1 MSNKK
6 LFQKLLTFLLI
17 ILPSVLFSQT
27 TITSV
32 TTGNW
37 NDTATWVGGVV
48 PVSGDNVII
57 AAGHTVTL
65 VANTDISSGNLT
77 LTGTIALAG
86 FNLTAG
92 SLAGAGN
99 IGTSSGT
106 PLVTVGSNGSNTTYS
121 GIYSGTGARLTKE
134 GSGTLTL
141 SGVNSYTGAT
151 VINAGTLRLGAA
163 DRITNSS
170 ALTIATGAVF
180 DMNGFSE
187 TVFSFDGGG
196 TITSNAAGS
205 VTITYNGP
213 FATTTFSGVIQNGS
227 GTVSLNMP
235 LSNILTLTGNNTYTG
250 ATSVSNGFIYIG
262 NGGTSGSVA
271 GNITIGSAGNVFFN
285 RSDDFTFSGN
295 ISAGSG
301 NLVVKQGA
309 GTMTLTGN
317 ITSSSSVVVSGGTLS
332 IGNGGTS
339 GSVSA
344 NINNVATVVFNRSDN
359 ITYSNVISNS
369 GTITKLGAGTLTLSG
384 VNTNTGAF
392 NVNVGTVQISTA
404 SERIGN
410 CSLNV
415 ASGATFNLNGFS
427 ETIASI
433 AGAGTITSS
442 AVGAVTLTNG
452 GTTTTTF
459 SGVIQNGSGTLSLTK
474 SGTGTLTLSGV
485 NTYSGGTTLSTG
497 TLNINNASAI
507 GTGTFI
513 ISGGT
518 IDNTSAGAITLTT
531 NNPQSWNGNFTF
543 TGTQPLNMGTA
554 AVTLSAT
561 RIVTVTA
568 STLTVGGVISGTS
581 FGLTKA
587 GAGTLTLTGTNTYT
601 GVTTISAGTLSVAS
615 IGNGGTASN
624 LGQATS
630 TSANLVLNGGT
641 LSYTGADAS
650 TDRGM
655 TLNNVAGNTIFTSNT
670 LTISGVITGTG
681 SITKTGT
688 GTLTFTGTNTYTG
701 STTISA
707 GTLSIGNG
715 GSTGAIANT
724 NIANNAALVFNST
737 SDQTC
742 SGVIS
747 GTGTL
752 TKLGTGTLSFTGTN
766 TYTGITTISA
776 GTLSIGNGGSTGA
789 IANTNIANNAA
800 LVFNSTSNQTCSGVI
815 SGTGTLT
822 KLGTGIL
829 ALTGTNT
836 YTGITTISAGTL
848 SLGNNSTTGNIITN
862 VTNNGTLVFNRS
874 NAYTYSGIISG
885 SGSVTQSGSG
895 TLTLSGN
902 NTYSGISTINN
913 GCTLSINADNRL
925 GTAPSSPTAGGIVID
940 GGTLLTTA
948 TFTLNANRGITLS
961 STINASTFNV
971 SSGTTLTYGGI
982 ITGAGLLGKSGSG
995 TLILSGANTYSGAT
1009 NISAG
1014 TLVGNNA
1021 NALSS
1026 SSSVTV
1032 SANSTLRSD
1041 VALTLPPLTLSGTG
1055 ATAGKMN
1062 CNGFNSSCGQL
1073 RLNTT
1078 WQTTGGSWGSTT
1090 SGATNQ
1096 NNTYFSGT
1104 TGVLNMGSPMIIE
1117 VVTTA
1122 PSQTVT
1128 LPLSGTVNVT
1138 VNWGDATSN
1147 VYTTDADVNK
1157 VYAAVGT
1164 YTITISGVLTQFGN
1178 GDNPDSGPGYSNP
1191 QRITRVLN
1199 WGGTGLQ
1206 SLFGAF
1212 QSTTN
1217 LVQVPSDFPPN
1228 VVNVGWMF
1236 KNSNFNQ
1243 PIGTWNMSNVR
1254 RMGHMFENNT
1264 VFNQNIGSWD
1274 VSNVRDMRYMFLGAT
1289 SFNNG
1294 GSPSIGNWN
1303 TAALTRPRGMFSGC
1317 TAFDQSLANWN
1328 VRLANDVRDMFV
1340 GAQLSHCNY
1349 DATLIGWAAQAPLSA
1364 VNSGRFDG
1372 GNSRYT
1378 SASTTARATIVSYWP
1393 TVNDGGLLD
1402 PGTWSLTS
1410 GVGTNNQTVNVGTP
1424 ITTITYAFAG
1434 GERTYFSGLP
1444 LGITGA
1450 VSAGVVTISGTPTT
1464 AGVYNYSVDGCGV
1477 LTGTITVVNCSVSAA
1492 SSSPTVCEQ
1501 TTLTPITH
1509 TTTIATGIGTP
1520 SGLPSGV
1527 SASWIANTI
1536 TISGTPTAS
1545 GTFNYS
1551 IPLTGGCG
1559 TVNAT
1564 GIITVSPLA
1573 TPTISASVSNVPAL
1587 SLISSNANVAY
1598 GLRKLHCAYTGP
1610 AIQVRRSSDNTTLD
1624 IGFTANGG
1632 LNTVALMNFVSTG
1645 DGFITTWYDQS
1656 GNAKHLSQSNVIN
1669 QPQIVS
1675 AGMILFQNG
1684 LPTVRF
1690 SGNQWLRRAGT
1701 VSSGSGSFSILALT
1715 SRTNTFSE
1723 VFGWGNNAYSGCRIG
1738 LWIDASGQN
1747 SIEMLLRGK
1756 IGNITSASALDMKT
1770 WIYTSGMISTGL
1782 NAFYNGSATPTS
1794 LVSGI
1799 DITPNV
1805 VANGEIAMGVV
1816 PTTNAHP
1823 FIGDVSEMI
1832 AFDSALS
1839 TTERQILEYQ
1849 QSLYYGVSGP
1859 SAVVRGGVTLTSS
1872 AASSYLWSNG
1882 ATTQS
1887 ITVNTS
1893 GNYSVTV
1900 TAANGCSGTSAT
1912 TSVTVLPE
1920 FSVGAASSTP
1930 TLCINTPLT
1939 AITHTTVATA
1949 GIGTPI
1955 GLPTGV
1961 TASWAANT
1969 ITISGTPTASG
1980 TFNYSIPIAEGCGSV
1995 AATGTIIVT
2004 PSNTAGAASST
2015 PTICINT
2022 TLTNIMHTTTGATG
2036 IGVATGLPAGVTA
2049 AWASNTITISGTP
2062 TASGIFNYSIPTTG
2076 GCGSPTTASGT
2087 ITVTPNAA
2095 ITSISGSSPLCIG
2108 ASTTYTAN
2116 GLVLGGGTGVWSSSN
2131 PSVATVNA
2139 ATGAV
2144 NTLTAGSTNIVYTI
2158 TGGCGTSSGWTIR
2171 NTAADF
2177 DWQSVAFGNGLYVAV
2192 ARNTQNLMT
2201 SPDGITW
2208 TQRAHNCGA
2217 LNWSDIIYA
2226 NGIFVA
2232 VASGSTTNNVMTST
2246 DGITWTPRTTNSD
2259 NYNSVTYGNGL
2270 FVATATSGLG
2280 NRVMTS
2286 PDGITWTARNA
2297 ATTNAWRGVTF
2308 ANGLFVAVAT
2318 SGTGNRVMTSPD
2330 GINWTSRSSAA
2341 NNSWY
2346 SVTYGNGL
2354 FVAVAIDGT
2363 GNRVMT
2369 SPDGITWTSR
2379 SSATDNQ
2386 WYDVAFGNGRFVAV
2400 AQSGTGNRAM
2410 SSTDGINWISETTAA
2425 DNNWRGILCANG
2437 MFVSVA
2443 NTGTGN
2449 RAMTLSFNNGTL
2461 AAQQTL
2467 TVNDN
2472 NTIGAASSTPTLCIN
2487 TTLTNITHTTTGATG
2502 IGVATG
2508 LPAGVT
2514 ATWAS
2519 NTITISGSPTAS
2531 GTFNYSIP
2539 LTGGCGTI
2547 TATGTITVTPTNTA
2561 GVASSTPTVNINT
2574 ALTSITHATTGA
2586 TGIGAATGLP
2596 TGVTALWASNTITI
2610 SGTPTVVGIFN
2621 YSIPLVGGCGAAN
2634 ATGTITVTRDTD
2646 GDGVGDTADGDDDND
2661 GIIDILECCI
2671 DSDGDGMTDA
2681 LDIDADND
2689 GIPDIEEA
2697 GFKAYSNGK
2706 STMDRSSAA
2715 TWADANANGINDY
2728 IDAMI
2733 TAGTYPLPDTDGVGT
2748 HSIPDTD
2755 DDGVKN
2761 YLDLDSD
2768 NDSLFDVDEA
2778 GLLNGDGDINGDGNG
2793 DGLDDDGDGLLNVY
2807 DNSTVFGTTTRTYAQ
2822 DSDVNGTPDYMQID
2836 SNSDG
2841 VKDIAETLYSALDTN
2856 NDGKIDGTVD
2866 VDNDGLLDAFDTN
2879 TAVKGSPRNLNRKLY
2894 LDFDG
2899 RNDYG
2904 QDATALGV
2912 LANETI
2918 MAWIDLNCTF
2928 SATGVVAGQPGFQL
2942 RINSSRNL
2950 EAVVNGTTVTFN
2962 TTALNTSQ
2970 WYHVGAVYN
2979 GSTVKLY
2986 LNGVMVASGSAS
2998 GNIASAVLTLGKNPS
3013 ADSNYFRGKIDEVR
3027 VFNVDLTDLQFQRMV
3042 YQEVQN
3048 TGSQVRGTIV
3058 PKDIQS
3064 LPYANLLRNYRM
3076 DAYSDDIVDD
3086 VTTATVD
3093 IGTGMKIYNHK
3104 VIKVQEAP
3112 MPFVTRTT
3120 GTFATA
3126 INDPAKDIRGLDVM
3140 DVNYSIVQ
3148 VKHDI
3153 SETANV
3159 TNLAMFV
3166 DPGVTINM
3174 TNDTKLQND
3183 WYLKLDGKIDLDGKS
3198 QFVQTTNS
3206 DLDVTSAGSL
3216 ERDQQ
3221 GQSNRF
3227 NYNYWSSPVSSINN
3241 STINHGF
3248 TVAGVMKDGTTTTPQ
3263 NITWT
3268 SGINGAATSPI
3279 TLSSY
3284 WIFKFQN
3291 LNNNYANWASV
3302 GQNGTLLAGQGF
3314 TMKGAGVATAN
3325 QNYTFVGKPN
3335 NGVITSPV
3343 SANNLNLC
3351 GNPYA
3356 SAIDADQFIDDN
3368 AASIKGTLFFWEHY
3382 DTNNS
3387 HNTVEYQGG
3396 YATYTKVGGTPP
3408 VAPAGISGLGAS
3420 SKTPKRFIPVGQGFF
3435 VTGTPTGGTITFN
3448 NGQRL
3453 FVKEDNTSSY
3463 TLFRNTNP
3471 TVATNSANNNANDTF
3486 ATEAFM
3492 KLRLG
3497 YISTNNYHRQI
3508 LLGFM
3513 DDNATPGFDEGY
3525 DGLSIETLTNDMY
3538 FMQGTSKLNIQGDG
3552 FFNTNNIYPLGVK
3565 NATAG
3570 NVKFKIESKENFSE
3584 NQEIYIHDNLN
3595 NQYHSIKSQDFEIN
3609 LPAGVIEN
3617 RFSLRFTN
3625 GSSLGTTDN
3634 EIQNEIGIIHSQS
3647 NNVITIKN
3655 ELLSAEIKS
3664 VVLFNMIGQQIMTWD
3679 IENPGQTTIDLP
3691 VTNVSTGAYI
3701 VKVIT
3706 DKGDASKKIMV
3717 K

>member
-106 PLVTVGSNGSNTTYS
+106 PLVTVGSNGSITTYS
-121 GIYSGTGARLTKE
+121 GVYSGTGARLTKE

-141 SGVNSYTGAT
+141 LGANSYTGAT

-180 DMNGFSE
+180 DMNGFNE

-196 TITSNAAGS
+196 TITSNAVGS

-235 LSNILTLTGNNTYTG
+235 LNNNLTLTGNNTYTG
-250 ATSVSNGFIYIG
+250 LTSVSNGQIYIG
-262 NGGTSGSVA
+262 DGGTSGSVA
-271 GNITIGSAGNVFFN
+271 GNITLGSSGSVFFN

-295 ISAGSG
+295 ISGGGMS
-301 NLVVKQGA
+301 VFKQGA
-309 GTMTLTGN
+309 GTMTLTGS
-317 ITSSSSVVVSGGTLS
+317 ITSISSVAVQGGNLS

-339 GSVSA
+339 GSVSV
-344 NINNVATVVFNRSDN
+344 NINNTATVVFNRSDN

-392 NVNVGTVQISTA
+392 NVNVGTVQISTN
-404 SERIGN
+404 ERLGN
-410 CSLNV
+410 CNLTV

-459 SGVIQNGSGTLSLTK
+459 SGVIQNGSGTVSLTK

-902 NTYSGISTINN
+902 NTYLGITTIIN

-925 GTAPSSPTAGGIVID
+925 GAAPSSPTAGAIVID

-961 STINASTFNV
+961 STITTSTFNV
-971 SSGTTLTYGGI
+971 STGTTLTYGGI
-982 ITGAGLLGKSGSG
+982 ITGAGSLGKSGLG
-995 TLILSGANTYSGAT
+995 TLVLSGANTYSGAT

-1096 NNTYFSGT
+1096 NNTYFNGA
-1104 TGVLNMGSPMIIE
+1104 TGVLNVGSPMILE

-1122 PSQTVT
+1122 PNQTVT

-1157 VYAAVGT
+1157 VYAVAGT

-1264 VFNQNIGSWD
+1264 VFNQNIGSWNI
-1274 VSNVRDMRYMFLGAT
+1274 SNVWDMRYMFLGAT

-1303 TAALTRPRGMFSGC
+1303 TASLTRPRGMFSGC

-1328 VRLANDVRDMFV
+1328 VRLANDVRDMFL

-1444 LGITGA
+1444 PGITGA
-1450 VSAGVVTISGTPTT
+1450 VSAGVVSISGTPTT

-1559 TVNAT
+1559 VVNAT
-1564 GIITVSPLA
+1564 G
-1573 TPTISASVSNVPAL
+1573 TI
-1587 SLISSNANVAY
+1587 
-1598 GLRKLHCAYTGP
+1598 
-1610 AIQVRRSSDNTTLD
+1610 
-1624 IGFTANGG
+1624 
-1632 LNTVALMNFVSTG
+1632 
-1645 DGFITTWYDQS
+1645 
-1656 GNAKHLSQSNVIN
+1656 
-1669 QPQIVS
+1669 
-1675 AGMILFQNG
+1675 
-1684 LPTVRF
+1684 
-1690 SGNQWLRRAGT
+1690 
-1701 VSSGSGSFSILALT
+1701 
-1715 SRTNTFSE
+1715 
-1723 VFGWGNNAYSGCRIG
+1723 
-1738 LWIDASGQN
+1738 
-1747 SIEMLLRGK
+1747 
-1756 IGNITSASALDMKT
+1756 
-1770 WIYTSGMISTGL
+1770 
-1782 NAFYNGSATPTS
+1782 
-1794 LVSGI
+1794 
-1799 DITPNV
+1799 
-1805 VANGEIAMGVV
+1805 
-1816 PTTNAHP
+1816 
-1823 FIGDVSEMI
+1823 
-1832 AFDSALS
+1832 
-1839 TTERQILEYQ
+1839 
-1849 QSLYYGVSGP
+1849 
-1859 SAVVRGGVTLTSS
+1859 
-1872 AASSYLWSNG
+1872 
-1882 ATTQS
+1882 
-1887 ITVNTS
+1887 
-1893 GNYSVTV
+1893 
-1900 TAANGCSGTSAT
+1900 
-1912 TSVTVLPE
+1912 
-1920 FSVGAASSTP
+1920 
-1930 TLCINTPLT
+1930 
-1939 AITHTTVATA
+1939 TVATSNTIA
-1949 GIGTPI
+1949 RTSAVGSDAQTVCVGLPI
-1955 GLPTGV
+1955 TTITYATTGATGATVTNLPTGV
-1961 TASWAANT
+1961 TANWAAN
-1969 ITISGTPTASG
+1969 
-1980 TFNYSIPIAEGCGSV
+1980 
-1995 AATGTIIVT
+1995 
-2004 PSNTAGAASST
+2004 
-2015 PTICINT
+2015 
-2022 TLTNIMHTTTGATG
+2022 
-2036 IGVATGLPAGVTA
+2036 
-2049 AWASNTITISGTP
+2049 
-2062 TASGIFNYSIPTTG
+2062 
-2076 GCGSPTTASGT
+2076 
-2087 ITVTPNAA
+2087 
-2095 ITSISGSSPLCIG
+2095 
-2108 ASTTYTAN
+2108 
-2116 GLVLGGGTGVWSSSN
+2116 VL
-2131 PSVATVNA
+2131 
-2139 ATGAV
+2139 
-2144 NTLTAGSTNIVYTI
+2144 
-2158 TGGCGTSSGWTIR
+2158 
-2171 NTAADF
+2171 
-2177 DWQSVAFGNGLYVAV
+2177 
-2192 ARNTQNLMT
+2192 
-2201 SPDGITW
+2201 
-2208 TQRAHNCGA
+2208 
-2217 LNWSDIIYA
+2217 
-2226 NGIFVA
+2226 
-2232 VASGSTTNNVMTST
+2232 
-2246 DGITWTPRTTNSD
+2246 
-2259 NYNSVTYGNGL
+2259 
-2270 FVATATSGLG
+2270 
-2280 NRVMTS
+2280 
-2286 PDGITWTARNA
+2286 
-2297 ATTNAWRGVTF
+2297 
-2308 ANGLFVAVAT
+2308 
-2318 SGTGNRVMTSPD
+2318 
-2330 GINWTSRSSAA
+2330 
-2341 NNSWY
+2341 
-2346 SVTYGNGL
+2346 
-2354 FVAVAIDGT
+2354 
-2363 GNRVMT
+2363 
-2369 SPDGITWTSR
+2369 
-2379 SSATDNQ
+2379 
-2386 WYDVAFGNGRFVAV
+2386 
-2400 AQSGTGNRAM
+2400 
-2410 SSTDGINWISETTAA
+2410 
-2425 DNNWRGILCANG
+2425 
-2437 MFVSVA
+2437 
-2443 NTGTGN
+2443 
-2449 RAMTLSFNNGTL
+2449 
-2461 AAQQTL
+2461 
-2467 TVNDN
+2467 
-2472 NTIGAASSTPTLCIN
+2472 
-2487 TTLTNITHTTTGATG
+2487 
-2502 IGVATG
+2502 
-2508 LPAGVT
+2508 
-2514 ATWAS
+2514 
-2519 NTITISGSPTAS
+2519 
-2531 GTFNYSIP
+2531 
-2539 LTGGCGTI
+2539 
-2547 TATGTITVTPTNTA
+2547 
-2561 GVASSTPTVNINT
+2561 
-2574 ALTSITHATTGA
+2574 
-2586 TGIGAATGLP
+2586 
-2596 TGVTALWASNTITI
+2596 TI
-2610 SGTPTVVGIFN
+2610 SGTPTVAGSALTYTVT
-2621 YSIPLVGGCGAAN
+2621 LTGGCGSTN
-2634 ATGTITVTRDTD
+2634 TTGTITVNGLTNASCGAFVTRWNLA
-2646 GDGVGDTADGDDDND
+2646 TAGSGATQLSIGTATSGTVNYYWQEVSPGTATGSGSFSGSTLTITSLPAGATIRL
-2661 GIIDILECCI
+2661 GIYPTNFQRINI
-2671 DSDGDGMTDA
+2671 
-2681 LDIDADND
+2681 N
-2689 GIPDIEEA
+2689 
-2697 GFKAYSNGK
+2697 NGA
-2706 STMDRSSAA
+2706 DRSRLLDVEQWGTTVWTGMQTAFFGC
-2715 TWADANANGINDY
+2715 NNLN
-2728 IDAMI
+2728 I
-2733 TAGTYPLPDTDGVGT
+2733 TATD
-2748 HSIPDTD
+2748 IPVLTSCTSMQSMFQ
-2755 DDGVKN
+2755 GC
-2761 YLDLDSD
+2761 ST
-2768 NDSLFDVDEA
+2768 
-2778 GLLNGDGDINGDGNG
+2778 LNGPANINSWNTAAVT
-2793 DGLDDDGDGLLNVY
+2793 NMANMY
-2807 DNSTVFGTTTRTYAQ
+2807 NSATAFNRNIGSWNTAAVTNMSYMFQQASSFNQNIGSWNTSSVTNMEAMFNFATVFN
-2822 DSDVNGTPDYMQID
+2822 NG
-2836 SNSDG
+2836 G
-2841 VKDIAETLYSALDTN
+2841 SATIN
-2856 NDGKIDGTVD
+2856 NW
-2866 VDNDGLLDAFDTN
+2866 N
-2879 TAVKGSPRNLNRKLY
+2879 TAAVTNMNSMFGRSAFNQPIGSWNTGAVTNMGAM
-2894 LDFDG
+2894 F
-2899 RNDYG
+2899 
-2904 QDATALGV
+2904 
-2912 LANETI
+2912 
-2918 MAWIDLNCTF
+2918 F
-2928 SATGVVAGQPGFQL
+2928 SATAFNQNIGTWNTGLVTDMQAMFNSTPFNNGGSPS
-2942 RINSSRNL
+2942 INNW
-2950 EAVVNGTTVTFN
+2950 NTGTVTNMSTLFYLSPFN
-2962 TTALNTSQ
+2962 QPIGSWNTS
-2970 WYHVGAVYN
+2970 AVTTMGYMF
-2979 GSTVKLY
+2979 TF
-2986 LNGVMVASGSAS
+2986 
-2998 GNIASAVLTLGKNPS
+2998 ASAFNQNLGTWNLN
-3013 ADSNYFRGKIDEVR
+3013 A
-3027 VFNVDLTDLQFQRMV
+3027 NVDLTEMLFGCGMDCANYSATLVGWRANPSTPNGRSLGATGRTYGPQATAARANLVLATGSGGKGWTITGDAVSATACGAFITRWNLATAGSGATQLSIGTATSGTVNYYWQEVSPGTATGSGSFSGTTLNITGLPSGATIRLGIYPTNFQR
-3042 YQEVQN
+3042 
-3048 TGSQVRGTIV
+3048 
-3058 PKDIQS
+3058 
-3064 LPYANLLRNYRM
+3064 
-3076 DAYSDDIVDD
+3076 
-3086 VTTATVD
+3086 
-3093 IGTGMKIYNHK
+3093 
-3104 VIKVQEAP
+3104 
-3112 MPFVTRTT
+3112 
-3120 GTFATA
+3120 
-3126 INDPAKDIRGLDVM
+3126 IN
-3140 DVNYSIVQ
+3140 
-3148 VKHDI
+3148 
-3153 SETANV
+3153 
-3159 TNLAMFV
+3159 
-3166 DPGVTINM
+3166 
-3174 TNDTKLQND
+3174 
-3183 WYLKLDGKIDLDGKS
+3183 
-3198 QFVQTTNS
+3198 
-3206 DLDVTSAGSL
+3206 
-3216 ERDQQ
+3216 
-3221 GQSNRF
+3221 
-3227 NYNYWSSPVSSINN
+3227 INN
-3241 STINHGF
+3241 GTDRSRLLAVEQWGST
-3248 TVAGVMKDGTTTTPQ
+3248 V
-3263 NITWT
+3263 WT
-3268 SGINGAATSPI
+3268 SM
-3279 TLSSY
+3279 
-3284 WIFKFQN
+3284 Q
-3291 LNNNYANWASV
+3291 
-3302 GQNGTLLAGQGF
+3302 
-3314 TMKGAGVATAN
+3314 TAF
-3325 QNYTFVGKPN
+3325 YGC
-3335 NGVITSPV
+3335 
-3343 SANNLNLC
+3343 NNLN
-3351 GNPYA
+3351 
-3356 SAIDADQFIDDN
+3356 I
-3368 AASIKGTLFFWEHY
+3368 AAT
-3382 DTNNS
+3382 D
-3387 HNTVEYQGG
+3387 
-3396 YATYTKVGGTPP
+3396 
-3408 VAPAGISGLGAS
+3408 
-3420 SKTPKRFIPVGQGFF
+3420 IPVLTSCNSMQSMFQGCSTLNGPANINSWNTAA
-3435 VTGTPTGGTITFN
+3435 VTN
-3448 NGQRL
+3448 MANM
-3453 FVKEDNTSSY
+3453 Y
-3463 TLFRNTNP
+3463 
-3471 TVATNSANNNANDTF
+3471 NSAT
-3486 ATEAFM
+3486 AFN
-3492 KLRLG
+3492 R
-3497 YISTNNYHRQI
+3497 
-3508 LLGFM
+3508 
-3513 DDNATPGFDEGY
+3513 
-3525 DGLSIETLTNDMY
+3525 
-3538 FMQGTSKLNIQGDG
+3538 NI
-3552 FFNTNNIYPLGVK
+3552 
-3565 NATAG
+3565 
-3570 NVKFKIESKENFSE
+3570 
-3584 NQEIYIHDNLN
+3584 
-3595 NQYHSIKSQDFEIN
+3595 
-3609 LPAGVIEN
+3609 
-3617 RFSLRFTN
+3617 
-3625 GSSLGTTDN
+3625 
-3634 EIQNEIGIIHSQS
+3634 
-3647 NNVITIKN
+3647 
-3655 ELLSAEIKS
+3655 
-3664 VVLFNMIGQQIMTWD
+3664 
-3679 IENPGQTTIDLP
+3679 
-3691 VTNVSTGAYI
+3691 
-3701 VKVIT
+3701 
-3706 DKGDASKKIMV
+3706 
-3717 K
+3717 